1 MPKEEEQPILSG
13 NFTASD
19 LAKLMQTMSAS
30 QKEVMNEFA
39 KTLAAN
45 IVHPEPSSK
54 QREHA
59 LRTMADRNKQAAENE
74 AAREYKRKHCM
85 APANPDIPHRR
96 SGQQWQNWNN
106 TPVIAWMYTYM
117 TEKTPTGSREVG
129 PVAFGVCQW
138 CGTEFK
144 PGDADYM
151 EALSWGQGMNTGTHA
166 MNVHTGL
173 WING

>member
-1 MPKEEEQPILSG
+1 MAEEFPKHESLSVE
-13 NFTASD
+13 NM
-19 LAKLMQTMSAS
+19 LKLIEKMSAS
-30 QKEVMNEFA
+30 QRETMEKSI
-39 KTLAAN
+39 TILAEK
-45 IVHPEPSSK
+45 IVHPDPTPK

-59 LRTMADRNKQAAENE
+59 MKTLADRNKQAAENE
-74 AAREYKRKHCM
+74 AAKEYKRKHCM
-85 APANPDIPHRR
+85 SPANPDIPHRR

-129 PVAFGVCQW
+129 PIAFGVCQW

-144 PGDADYM
+144 PGDPDYN